1 MSKRTTND
9 ALVLAGEPR
18 VNLLP
23 PEIAAQAADRRL
35 RNKLLA
41 ATAGVIVLV
50 IAGVGGAFLYAT
62 ASALK
67 LVNAQAE
74 TNSLLAEQREY
85 VVVRQIETQV
95 NTALAARAVAG
106 WAEVDWQGYLE
117 GVDAVLPSTVGIDS
131 VTVDTTSPLALYAQP
146 TAPLQYGRVATL
158 GLTLDS
164 PGLPPVPEWLEALGT
179 LPGVADAVAGT
190 VTLTDS
196 GGYTVGVTIH
206 LNADAFSGRFT
217 DPTGGN

>member
-1 MSKRTTND
+1 MSLRKNDD
-9 ALVLAGEPR
+9 ALVLAAEPR

-23 PEIAAQAADRRL
+23 PEIAAQAADRLL

-50 IAGVGGAFLYAT
+50 IVGIGGASLYAT
-62 ASALK
+62 ASAQK
-67 LVNAQAE
+67 LVTAQTE
-74 TNSLLAEQREY
+74 TSNLLAEQREY

-106 WAEVDWQGYLE
+106 WPEVDWQEYLA
-117 GVDAVLPSTVGIDS
+117 GVDAVLPSTVRLTS
-131 VTVDTTSPLALYAQP
+131 ATVDTTSPLALYAQP
-146 TAPLQYGRVATL
+146 TAPLQYGRIATL
-158 GLTLDS
+158 GLTLAS

-179 LPGVADAVAGT
+179 MPGVADAVAGSLT
-190 VTLTDS
+190 ITDS
-196 GGYTVGVTIH
+196 GGYIVVVTIH
-206 LNADAFSGRFT
+206 LNVDALSGRFT